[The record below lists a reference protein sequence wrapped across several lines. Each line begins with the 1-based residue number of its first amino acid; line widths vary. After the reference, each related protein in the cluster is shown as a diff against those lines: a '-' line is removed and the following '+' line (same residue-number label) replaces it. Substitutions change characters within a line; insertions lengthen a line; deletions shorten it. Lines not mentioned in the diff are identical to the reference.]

1 MNAILLVVIP
11 GAVMVLAPA
20 NTTLPEKETALPVK
34 LARELPLVVVS
45 IWLTTLRIPQVTT
58 PVLLPVRNAQPAV
71 VLTKA
76 HQRIYSVSAILP
88 VVGLETVTEAAVAVW

>member
-1 MNAILLVVIP
+1 MNVILLVVIP

-20 NTTLPEKETALPVK
+20 DTTPLEREIVLSAKPVK
-34 LARELPLVVVS
+34 VLPLVVAS
-45 IWLTTLRIPQVTT
+45 IWLTTLRIPKAVT

-88 VVGLETVTEAAVAVW
+88 VAGLETVTEAAVAVW